1 MLLATAL
8 NLKWSWLCVKD
19 LQNGGEKTPKEGV
32 LLHLHLNRG
41 HHHLVRQ
48 SSHLREKTGTKT
60 SKVSISGNDSSL
72 EKKLGQNHSSGKDS
86 PQFADCDV
94 QQLWCCL
101 LLGEDEASDKRES
114 LIIINCR
121 VGDKFG
127 IDQIFVGGS
136 YLLGY
141 IWRHEVSFLGHHV
154 LLLIDIA

>member
-1 MLLATAL
+1 MA
-8 NLKWSWLCVKD
+8 KI
-19 LQNGGEKTPKEGV
+19 P
-32 LLHLHLNRG
+32 
-41 HHHLVRQ
+41 
-48 SSHLREKTGTKT
+48 HLRKNWDRTIQGFHK
-60 SKVSISGNDSSL
+60 
-72 EKKLGQNHSSGKDS
+72 SGKDS

-141 IWRHEVSFLGHHV
+141 IWRHEVSFLGHDV

>member
-1 MLLATAL
+1 M
-8 NLKWSWLCVKD
+8 KD
-19 LQNGGEKTPKEGV
+19 LQKGGEKTPKEGV
-32 LLHLHLNRG
+32 LLHVHLNRG
-41 HHHLVRQ
+41 HHHLVTQ
-48 SSHLREKTGTKT
+48 SSHLREKNLDKNIQGFHK
-60 SKVSISGNDSSL
+60 
-72 EKKLGQNHSSGKDS
+72 SGKDS

-141 IWRHEVSFLGHHV
+141 IWRHEVSFLGHDV
-154 LLLIDIA
+154 LLLIDIAYI